1 MPDLIRNIVYA
12 FALQVRKKL
21 GSRLSKIILY
31 GSYARGDFRE
41 NSDVDVMILVRG
53 MSEEEIRE
61 VEEQLCDISFDI
73 ELEKGI
79 HISAILK
86 DEEQFVAWENT
97 LPFYYNVRQEGV
109 EISANQ

>member
-1 MPDLIRNIVYA
+1 MPDLISNIIYE
-12 FALQVRKKL
+12 FALLVKGML
-21 GSRLSKIILY
+21 GSKLSKIILY

-41 NSDVDVMILVRG
+41 NSDVDVMILVNG
-53 MSEEEIRE
+53 MSEDEIRE
-61 VEEQLCDISFDI
+61 AEERLCDISFDI

-86 DEEQFVAWENT
+86 DEEQFISWENT

-109 EISANQ
+109 ELSAKQ